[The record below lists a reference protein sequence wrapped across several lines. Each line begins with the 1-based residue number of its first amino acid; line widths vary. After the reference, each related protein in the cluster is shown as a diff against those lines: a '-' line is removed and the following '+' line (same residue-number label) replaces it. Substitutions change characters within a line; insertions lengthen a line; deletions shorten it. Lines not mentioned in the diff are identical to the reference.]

1 MKQTPHRKVAVVLLA
16 GGSGK
21 RMGASKPKQF
31 LELRGEPVLSH
42 GLRRMLEVGKRERER
57 DRERERERDTQAT
70 SRPHTPLS
78 HTHPSHTHP

>member
-57 DRERERERDTQAT
+57 ERGREREREREREIEAETKAQT
-70 SRPHTPLS
+70 ET
-78 HTHPSHTHP
+78 